1 VKKEGLS
8 MKSVEV
14 YQLENQLRH
23 KEGRSKRLKLFGLLT
38 GFFVPFLAI
47 IYSYV
52 LNVKG
57 ALPLFLFI
65 LMIVLSVVGF
75 LVGSIMERRGSVA

>member
-1 VKKEGLS
+1 
-8 MKSVEV
+8 MKSVEI

-23 KEGRSKRLKLFGLLT
+23 KEKKSRRLKLFGLLV

-52 LNVKG
+52 LRVEG
-57 ALPLFLFI
+57 VLPLILFI
-65 LMIVLSVVGF
+65 LMIVLSIVGF
-75 LVGSIMERRGSVA
+75 LIGSVMERRGTAA